1 MAAGHKPNGS
11 MDQQIM
17 LQQQQLWLQQQD
29 MIIAKKMSYI

>member
-1 MAAGHKPNGS
+1 

-29 MIIAKKMSYI
+29 MIIAKKMSYIWYESIEY

>member
-1 MAAGHKPNGS
+1 

-29 MIIAKKMSYI
+29 RIIAKNMSYIWHESMEYK